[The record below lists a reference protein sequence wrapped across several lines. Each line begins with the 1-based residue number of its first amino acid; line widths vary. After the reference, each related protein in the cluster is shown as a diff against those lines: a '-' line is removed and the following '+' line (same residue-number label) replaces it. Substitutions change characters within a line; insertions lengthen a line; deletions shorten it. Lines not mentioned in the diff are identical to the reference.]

1 MPDQNFDAPEI
12 SPFKRDQLNPFYL
25 LAKLL
30 YTEPGKNTYIRK
42 KIAKEIIEI
51 LKEEYHI
58 GIDEEID
65 SIIICFGVLIVI
77 KILKN
82 KG

>member
-30 YTEPGKNTYIRK
+30 YTEPGKKYLYK
-42 KIAKEIIEI
+42 KEDCKRN
-51 LKEEYHI
+51 YRN
-58 GIDEEID
+58 
-65 SIIICFGVLIVI
+65 F
-77 KILKN
+77 
-82 KG
+82 KGRVSHRY